1 MLLMP
6 AKGAAEP
13 HGSRRSRLVRVQ
25 GPVMCLSQA
34 RGRFHLGTPDGAAA
48 TDWIR
53 GGSMAPLGE
62 VMLFTAADCQRFG
75 WQAG

>member
-1 MLLMP
+1 M
-6 AKGAAEP
+6 
-13 HGSRRSRLVRVQ
+13 RVQ

-48 TDWIR
+48 GDWIR
-53 GGSMAPLGE
+53 GGAMPPLDE
-62 VMLFTAADCQRFG
+62 VMLFTAADCQRLG